1 MNCEKLFEIIDS
13 LNEKYIKI
21 WEDVCNIESPT
32 NYKEGVDKVSEY
44 FIKLA
49 NELGFKVEVLKQKVA
64 GDVVCIT
71 ANEASDAEPVCF
83 SGHSDTVHPIGLFGT
98 PAVKM
103 DDEKIYGL
111 GVMDCKGGIVA
122 SFMAMDALVKCG
134 YTKRPLMLLI
144 QSDEEVGS
152 SISNLETINYICE
165 KAKNAVAFFNTE
177 GMVGDT
183 VVIKR
188 KGILRYRFNISG
200 VALHSSRCAE
210 ASNAIGEAAYKIIEL
225 EKIKDKDGLTCN
237 CGIISGGTTANTV
250 AAECTFTADIRFLNE
265 EELLWVREKVR
276 TIAETVYVKGCTT
289 TCEQISFRPAMEE
302 REENFKLLS
311 KMNEIY
317 KECGF
322 TELEPRFSISG
333 SDAAYTTICGIPTVD
348 CIGVEGMNIHSK
360 DEYALLSSLAKSAKR
375 MAVVA
380 YKI

>member
-1 MNCEKLFEIIDS
+1 
-13 LNEKYIKI
+13 
-21 WEDVCNIESPT
+21 
-32 NYKEGVDKVSEY
+32 
-44 FIKLA
+44 
-49 NELGFKVEVLKQKVA
+49 
-64 GDVVCIT
+64 
-71 ANEASDAEPVCF
+71 
-83 SGHSDTVHPIGLFGT
+83 
-98 PAVKM
+98 
-103 DDEKIYGL
+103 
-111 GVMDCKGGIVA
+111 
-122 SFMAMDALVKCG
+122 
-134 YTKRPLMLLI
+134 MLLI

-177 GMVGDT
+177 GKVGDT

-188 KGILRYRFNISG
+188 KGILRYKFNISG

-237 CGIISGGTTANTV
+237 CGVISGGTTANTV

-317 KECGF
+317 KECGLP
-322 TELEPRFSISG
+322 ELSGVSANGG
-333 SDAAYTTICGIPTVD
+333 SDAAYVTISEVPCVD
-348 CIGVEGMNIHSK
+348 SIGASGGLIHNRG
-360 DEYALLSSLAKSAKR
+360 EYVYTDSIADAAKR
-375 MAVVA
+375 MASVA
-380 YKI
+380 MLI